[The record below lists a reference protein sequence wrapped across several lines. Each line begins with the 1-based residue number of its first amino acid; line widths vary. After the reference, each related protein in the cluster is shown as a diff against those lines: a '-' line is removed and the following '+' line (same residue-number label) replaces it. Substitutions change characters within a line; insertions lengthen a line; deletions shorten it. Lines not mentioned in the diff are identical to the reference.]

1 MQEHTM
7 YAIALYVVTKTAS
20 LRAVIRLKH
29 DVTHVNA
36 YPISVLAEVLNEE
49 MN

>member
-1 MQEHTM
+1 LNVN
-7 YAIALYVVTKTAS
+7 ALCVVTNSAS
-20 LRAVIRLKH
+20 LRAVIRLEH

-36 YPISVLAEVLNEE
+36 YPISVLTEVLNEE